1 MPSGNPKIAHL
12 LRYGYERTALRA
24 PLLVLVVAL
33 AGLLSSIAFTP
44 AYQVVTDLG
53 AAINSAPGS
62 DALGKTEQVLR
73 EGWSKLVWGQLLVN
87 AISAALLVP
96 WSRAVAHNGLV
107 PSGGGPTLILKRS
120 LRSFGHL
127 TLGNIVLFVVLAV
140 GISTLSAL
148 TNTVGFIAMV
158 VVFAGI
164 FALTW
169 AAIIISTTVNFAVL
183 HEACDQE
190 VTLLKAWQTLRLCVR
205 PAATSFACLVLLYFF
220 ASALMSSALEG
231 LGIDNSRILL
241 ITSGSLGF
249 ALSALHI
256 ATLTALPTFHAINQ
270 KA

>member
-1 MPSGNPKIAHL
+1 MPSDNPKIAHL

-24 PLLVLVVAL
+24 PLLMLAIAL
-33 AGLLSSIAFTP
+33 SGLLSGIVFTP
-44 AYQVVTDLG
+44 AYQVVLDFGTAL
-53 AAINSAPGS
+53 NSVPGS
-62 DALGKTEQVLR
+62 EALGKTEQVLR
-73 EGWSKLVWGQLLVN
+73 EGWTKLVWGQLLVN

-96 WSRAVAHNGLV
+96 WSRAVAHNGLI

-120 LRSFGHL
+120 IRSFGHL
-127 TLGNIVLFVVLAV
+127 TLGNIILFIVLAV
-140 GISTLSAL
+140 GISTLTAL
-148 TNTVGFIAMV
+148 TNAVGFIAMV

-169 AAIIISTTVNFAVL
+169 AVIIISTTVNFAVL

-190 VTLLKAWQTLRLCVR
+190 VTLLHAWQTLQSCIR
-205 PAATSFACLVLLYFF
+205 PAATSFACLILPYFF
-220 ASALMSSALEG
+220 ASALISSGLEG
-231 LGIDNSRILL
+231 LGIENSRIWL
-241 ITSGSLGF
+241 IVSSCLGF